1 MKHNRLLKKKI
12 SILLN
17 GSLIIAIVL
26 FSLISVHSQNLNVV
40 EDSLSK
46 TIHQSLQD
54 DFSREMI
61 FPYIYD
67 YITEPY
73 VLDFGKDMILETV
86 VVATLVSGSSRIYLV
101 RNEQIV
107 SGWPVELPVEMNDI
121 EIVGEIGLNGGTEPA
136 IVFCWENATSIDKV
150 TTYFFAIK
158 ADGNIDSTY
167 GFDLNGSFFD
177 DIIFEDINNDD
188 EKEYVLIRSDEYVFY
203 LDQNGNNITNWP
215 IHIGETITFNK
226 PVVEDISGDDKG
238 DIIVVSDK
246 GLVFAWHQNGTIIDG
261 FPFRMPMNDY
271 NPIEHGEQFRE
282 KPIIADLNDDGKKE
296 LAMAS
301 TLNYL
306 YVVTLEPPNNETWEI
321 ELTENSYYFDGTA
334 FDINNDG
341 RKEIV
346 HVLSGGVLAFRLE
359 GTLEQMFYYPGGGGI
374 FRSPAIAD
382 IDRDNRAE
390 IVVSPYINTYVV
402 NDDGSFLK
410 EYQRYS
416 TSYDTSPLIYD
427 FDNDKEIEI
436 IQLTFKGA
444 LYIFETNDFGF
455 APWIYRLGSTTN
467 SVNKD
472 SDEDGLWDYEE
483 EIIGTDKYLKDT
495 DGDTASDGLEVN
507 QYALDPLTPDIDSD
521 SDSDGLS
528 NVDEVEMY
536 GSDPLNPDTDGDT
549 LNDGE
554 EVSVYFTNPN
564 KQDSD
569 NDGLPDNYEVLY
581 SVLDPNDP
589 TDAIE
594 DPDEDNLNNRDER
607 SWGTNPENP
616 DTDGD
621 GLLDGDEATKYF
633 TDPNNPNDADTD
645 HDGDGLTTVEEV
657 DIYLT
662 NPTMPDTDGDG
673 YSDGEE
679 VRRGSDPLDP
689 ESIPTGRTSF
699 PQLSIVFL
707 SLVFILG
714 IYKLLN
720 RRRNK

>member
-17 GSLIIAIVL
+17 GSLIVAIIL

-40 EDSLSK
+40 KGDFSK
-46 TIHQSLQD
+46 AIHQALID
-54 DFSREMI
+54 DYSREMV
-61 FPYIYD
+61 FPYTYD
-67 YITEPY
+67 YVTDPY

-86 VVATLVSGSSRIYLV
+86 IVATLVSGSSRVYLV
-101 RNEQIV
+101 RNEKIV

-121 EIVGEIGLNGGTEPA
+121 EIVGEIGLNGGINPA
-136 IVFCWENATSIDKV
+136 IVFRWENAIDNNTV
-150 TTYFFAIK
+150 YTHFFAIE
-158 ADGNIDSTY
+158 ADGTIDPTY
-167 GFDLNGSFFD
+167 GFQLNGSFFD
-177 DIIFEDINNDD
+177 DIIFEDIDDNN
-188 EKEYVLIRSDEYVFY
+188 EREYVLMRRDRYVFH

-215 IHIGETITFNK
+215 IQINETITYNK
-226 PVVEDISGDDKG
+226 PVVEDISGDNKG
-238 DIIVVSDK
+238 DIIVISDK
-246 GLVFAWHQNGTIIDG
+246 GLVFAWHQNGTIING

-282 KPIIADLNDDGKKE
+282 KPIIADLDDDGKKE
-296 LAMAS
+296 LAIAS

-306 YVVTLEPPNNETWEI
+306 YVVTLEPPNNQTWEI
-321 ELTENSYYFDGTA
+321 ELPQNAYYYDGTA
-334 FDINNDG
+334 YDINNDG

-346 HVLSGGVLAFRLE
+346 HILNSGVFAFRLE
-359 GTLEQMFYYPGGGGI
+359 GDLEQTFFYPGGGGTY
-374 FRSPAIAD
+374 RSPAIAD
-382 IDRDNRAE
+382 LDRDNRAE

-410 EYQRYS
+410 EFQRFS
-416 TSYDTSPLIYD
+416 SSSDSSPLIYD
-427 FDNDKEIEI
+427 FDNDREIEI

-444 LYIFETNDFGF
+444 LYIFETNDYGF
-455 APWIYRLGSTTN
+455 APWIYKLGSPTN

-472 SDEDGLWDYEE
+472 SDGDGLWDFEE
-483 EIIGTDKYLKDT
+483 EIIGTNKNLSDT
-495 DGDTASDGLEVN
+495 DGDTALDGLEVN
-507 QYALDPLTPDIDSD
+507 QYALDPLTPDTDSD
-521 SDSDGLS
+521 SDSDGLT
-528 NVDEVEMY
+528 NIEEVELH
-536 GSDPLNPDTDGDT
+536 GSDPLDPDTDGDT
-549 LNDGE
+549 LNDGD
-554 EVSVYFTNPN
+554 EVNVYFTNPN
-564 KQDSD
+564 MQDSD

-594 DPDEDNLNNRDER
+594 DPDEDGLINRDER

-621 GLLDGDEATKYF
+621 GLLDGDEALKYF
-633 TDPNNPNDADTD
+633 TDPNNPHDADTD

-662 NPTMPDTDGDG
+662 DPTMPDTDGDG
-673 YSDGEE
+673 YDDGDE

-689 ESIPTGRTSF
+689 DSIPTGRTSF
-699 PQLSIVFL
+699 THFSIVFL

-720 RRRNK
+720 RSRKK